1 MIGHIGDDAIAA
13 RFETRATAAEKQ
25 LEKITSDRAI
35 TDEQFTALS
44 SALRSSSG
52 GQEYQI
58 TTFWDMR
65 EPLALANRV
74 HAALT
79 AGWKYIK
86 PPSPTMLLGGQEGI
100 QVWVHP
106 EADAKV
112 RTAADRLVAELDNL
126 KLAPV
131 LRLQNPQ
138 NPIDKRRDRTADRCC
153 DRPLVEGR

>member
-1 MIGHIGDDAIAA
+1 
-13 RFETRATAAEKQ
+13 
-25 LEKITSDRAI
+25 
-35 TDEQFTALS
+35 
-44 SALRSSSG
+44 
-52 GQEYQI
+52 
-58 TTFWDMR
+58 
-65 EPLALANRV
+65 
-74 HAALT
+74 
-79 AGWKYIK
+79 
-86 PPSPTMLLGGQEGI
+86 MLLGGQEGI